1 MGIHISSGIK
11 KLAHKTS
18 LKRLIFMAMC
28 ITILFVQEQILTIIP
43 NVQFSTLLIVLYVS
57 LFKWRESVSMIV
69 IYVILDNLYMNSFN
83 PIYTPAML
91 IAWLSIPLVYHT
103 VLGKT
108 KSETKLAIFGL
119 LFGFYYG
126 WVFIPFRMFE
136 LGITEFWPY
145 LMLDLPFQIIM
156 AISNFLTILWLYKPL
171 YKTLSHEMEAMG
183 FNQPKT
189 HIE

>member
-1 MGIHISSGIK
+1 
-11 KLAHKTS
+11 
-18 LKRLIFMAMC
+18 MAMC